1 MVRGYIWGNKLFTQ
15 NGDMLFDEKLRP
27 IFGVETLERRFF
39 KVELYKQMEP
49 IGGTH
54 YLYYFNIGW

>member
-1 MVRGYIWGNKLFTQ
+1 MVRSYIWGNKLFKQ

-27 IFGVETLERRFF
+27 IFGVETLNRRFF
-39 KVELYKQMEP
+39 KVELYKHMEP

-54 YLYYFNIGW
+54 YLYHFNIG